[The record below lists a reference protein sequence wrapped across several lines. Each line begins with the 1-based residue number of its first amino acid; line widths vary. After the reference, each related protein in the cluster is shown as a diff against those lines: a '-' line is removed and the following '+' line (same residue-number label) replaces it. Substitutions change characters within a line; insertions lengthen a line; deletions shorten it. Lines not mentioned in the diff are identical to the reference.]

1 MATCGHSLNLFVWI
15 LLVLTAVSCKNDDE
29 PGLPGG
35 GDNLAK
41 LGQIAMVTEDI
52 GDWDKAYLTPDGYFL
67 YRDGISAP
75 AAREGETDDK
85 YDCLSY
91 MSLDKKT
98 KVNILLSKDDKL
110 PAQIVFEDKT
120 SLYFS
125 YLDDEPEEETVLELV
140 YDGGGKMEKI
150 GNYRYSYAKWE
161 TIKTQ
166 YAGEDILMQA
176 LSYFNF
182 LVKES
187 GCTSS
192 SIVGLTETFDDV
204 LSLEISLDVDIDV
217 LALEKDDEGF
227 VFVSDIN
234 VVFDVVV
241 EKVFSELALWTGEA
255 SFKVGGS
262 SCTLKGSIWCASQ
275 TFGDYGVYG
284 IVCDT
289 DKSKLKIDANPEFSG
304 TGIQTDKEFEV
315 DFRGL
320 QPRTTYYYRAYY
332 KFNSS
337 DHGNL
342 KFVDN
347 VEVSS
352 DGQVGYDT
360 VIKEFTTGD
369 NILNVDVV
377 MCMDVT
383 GSMSGLINTVKKNAL
398 NFYDIFEKACVE
410 SNIILSSLNTQV
422 IAFRDKNE
430 DKDWLLKS
438 DVYAMPDDRELF
450 SGFVNGLRATGGGDT
465 PESGL
470 EALDTAF
477 SRDDWGK
484 DDGYHRQVVILW
496 TDAPY
501 LTGSSYTDL
510 TLENVQLKW
519 DSMPS
524 GRRLVLF
531 APNGTQSNG
540 GSWSDLDS
548 WINVMHL
555 TDTSTG
561 FENIDYVI
569 DNIIGELTG
578 KGKTELSRVQPSSVT
593 TVFTPNY

>member
-1 MATCGHSLNLFVWI
+1 MRTKNLFVWI

-98 KVNILLSKDDKL
+98 KLNILLSKDDKL

-150 GNYRYSYAKWE
+150 GNYRYSYAEWE

-450 SGFVNGLRATGGGDT
+450 SGFVNGLRATGGGDI

>member
-1 MATCGHSLNLFVWI
+1 MRTKNLFVWI
-15 LLVLTAVSCKNDDE
+15 LLVLTAVSCKIDDE
-29 PGLPGG
+29 PGLSGE

-150 GNYRYSYAKWE
+150 GNYRYSYAEWE

>member
-1 MATCGHSLNLFVWI
+1 MRTKNLFVWI

-29 PGLPGG
+29 PGLSGE

-450 SGFVNGLRATGGGDT
+450 SGFVNGLRATGGGDI

>member
-1 MATCGHSLNLFVWI
+1 MRTKNLFVWI

-140 YDGGGKMEKI
+140 YDGDGKMEKI
-150 GNYRYSYAKWE
+150 GNYRYSYAEWE

>member
-1 MATCGHSLNLFVWI
+1 MRTKNLFVWI

-29 PGLPGG
+29 PGLSGE

-150 GNYRYSYAKWE
+150 GNYRYSYAEWE

-410 SNIILSSLNTQV
+410 SNIILFSLNTQV

>member
-1 MATCGHSLNLFVWI
+1 MRTKNLFVWI

-29 PGLPGG
+29 PGLSGE

-150 GNYRYSYAKWE
+150 GNYRYSYAEWE

-284 IVCDT
+284 RDIQEIV
-289 DKSKLKIDANPEFSG
+289 
-304 TGIQTDKEFEV
+304 
-315 DFRGL
+315 
-320 QPRTTYYYRAYY
+320 
-332 KFNSS
+332 
-337 DHGNL
+337 
-342 KFVDN
+342 
-347 VEVSS
+347 
-352 DGQVGYDT
+352 
-360 VIKEFTTGD
+360 
-369 NILNVDVV
+369 
-377 MCMDVT
+377 
-383 GSMSGLINTVKKNAL
+383 
-398 NFYDIFEKACVE
+398 
-410 SNIILSSLNTQV
+410 
-422 IAFRDKNE
+422 
-430 DKDWLLKS
+430 
-438 DVYAMPDDRELF
+438 
-450 SGFVNGLRATGGGDT
+450 
-465 PESGL
+465 
-470 EALDTAF
+470 
-477 SRDDWGK
+477 
-484 DDGYHRQVVILW
+484 
-496 TDAPY
+496 
-501 LTGSSYTDL
+501 
-510 TLENVQLKW
+510 
-519 DSMPS
+519 
-524 GRRLVLF
+524 
-531 APNGTQSNG
+531 
-540 GSWSDLDS
+540 
-548 WINVMHL
+548 
-555 TDTSTG
+555 
-561 FENIDYVI
+561 
-569 DNIIGELTG
+569 
-578 KGKTELSRVQPSSVT
+578 
-593 TVFTPNY
+593 

>member
-1 MATCGHSLNLFVWI
+1 MRTKNLFVWI

-29 PGLPGG
+29 PGLSGE

-150 GNYRYSYAKWE
+150 GNYRYSYAEWE

-192 SIVGLTETFDDV
+192 SIVGLTETFDGV

>member
-1 MATCGHSLNLFVWI
+1 M
-15 LLVLTAVSCKNDDE
+15 LTAVSCKNDDE
-29 PGLPGG
+29 PGLSGE

-140 YDGGGKMEKI
+140 YGGGGKMEKI
-150 GNYRYSYAKWE
+150 GNYRYSYAEWE

>member
-1 MATCGHSLNLFVWI
+1 MRTKNLFVWI

-29 PGLPGG
+29 PGLSGE

-150 GNYRYSYAKWE
+150 GNYRYSYAEWE

-410 SNIILSSLNTQV
+410 SNIMLSSLNTQV

>member
-1 MATCGHSLNLFVWI
+1 MRTKNLFVWI

-29 PGLPGG
+29 PGLSGE

-150 GNYRYSYAKWE
+150 GNYRYSYAEWE

-192 SIVGLTETFDDV
+192 SIVELTETFDDV

>member
-1 MATCGHSLNLFVWI
+1 MRTKNLFVWI

-29 PGLPGG
+29 PGLSGE

>member
-1 MATCGHSLNLFVWI
+1 M
-15 LLVLTAVSCKNDDE
+15 LTAVSCKNDDE

-150 GNYRYSYAKWE
+150 GNYRYSYAEWE

-450 SGFVNGLRATGGGDT
+450 SGFVNGLRATGGGDI